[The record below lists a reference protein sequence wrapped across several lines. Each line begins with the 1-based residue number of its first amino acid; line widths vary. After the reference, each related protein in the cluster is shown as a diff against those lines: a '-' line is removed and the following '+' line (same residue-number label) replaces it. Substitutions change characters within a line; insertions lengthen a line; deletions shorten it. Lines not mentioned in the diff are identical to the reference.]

1 MILFKLFISIFL
13 VTNLVAQDQATLEEY
28 KIELIIFKNIDINT
42 TESFDNLLILPPENV
57 LSFYEPELLINT
69 TDLFPKNNDSFFTKM
84 FKNLRPSFT
93 KNNIDEDIKKII
105 PNPGYWFRKN
115 TNLEKLKKLNSKLS
129 SNTNYKVLNS
139 YSYSWIQNIEN
150 KEISKY
156 LFEKNTENKYGY
168 YLKFYKSRFL
178 HVDLKAYL
186 GIAKPVDNKII
197 TDSHIKSYENEIL
210 SRKTEQK
217 TDEKPI
223 LDLNLKNEFTQVIT
237 LPIEESYENQLY
249 NDINIFI
256 DEQKRVFD
264 GEIHFFDHPYF
275 GIVISIE
282 KI

>member
-13 VTNLVAQDQATLEEY
+13 VTNLVGQDEVALEEY
-28 KIELIIFKNIDINT
+28 KIELIIFKNVDINT
-42 TESFDNLLILPPENV
+42 TETFDNLLILPTENV

-93 KNNIDEDIKKII
+93 KNNTDENIKKII

-115 TNLEKLKKLNSKLS
+115 TNLEKLKKLNSKLL
-129 SNTNYKVLNS
+129 SNTNYKVLN
-139 YSYSWIQNIEN
+139 SYSWIQNIEN

-186 GIAKPVDNKII
+186 GIAKPVNNKII

-217 TDEKPI
+217 THKKPI
-223 LDLNLKNEFTQVIT
+223 LDLNLKNEFTQVIS
-237 LPIEESYENQLY
+237 LPIEESYEKALY

>member
-13 VTNLVAQDQATLEEY
+13 VTNLVGQDEVALEEY
-28 KIELIIFKNIDINT
+28 KIELIIFKNTDINT
-42 TESFDNLLILPPENV
+42 TESFDNLLILPTENV

-93 KNNIDEDIKKII
+93 KNNTDENIKKII

-115 TNLEKLKKLNSKLS
+115 TNLEKLKKLNSKLL
-129 SNTNYKVLNS
+129 SNTNYKVLN
-139 YSYSWIQNIEN
+139 SYSWIQNIEN

-186 GIAKPVDNKII
+186 GIAKPVNNKII

-217 TDEKPI
+217 TDKKPI
-223 LDLNLKNEFTQVIT
+223 LDLNLKNEFTQVIS
-237 LPIEESYENQLY
+237 LPIEESYEKALY

>member
-13 VTNLVAQDQATLEEY
+13 VTNLVAQDQVALEEY

-42 TESFDNLLILPPENV
+42 TETFDNLLILPTENV
-57 LSFYEPELLINT
+57 LSFYKPELLINT
-69 TDLFPKNNDSFFTKM
+69 TDLFPKKNDSFFTKM

-93 KNNIDEDIKKII
+93 KNNTDEDIKKII

-115 TNLEKLKKLNSKLS
+115 ANLEKLKKLNSKLS
-129 SNTNYKVLNS
+129 SNTNYKVLN
-139 YSYSWIQNIEN
+139 SYSWIQNIEN

-186 GIAKPVDNKII
+186 GIAKPVDNIII

-223 LDLNLKNEFTQVIT
+223 LDLNLKNEFTQVIS
-237 LPIEESYENQLY
+237 LPIEESYENQPY

>member
-13 VTNLVAQDQATLEEY
+13 ITNLVAQDQVALEEY
-28 KIELIIFKNIDINT
+28 KIELIIFKNVNINT
-42 TESFDNLLILPPENV
+42 TETFDSLLILPKENV

-93 KNNIDEDIKKII
+93 KNNTDEDIKKII
-105 PNPGYWFRKN
+105 TNPGYWFRKN

-129 SNTNYKVLNS
+129 SNTNYKVLN
-139 YSYSWIQNIEN
+139 SYSWIQNIEN

-237 LPIEESYENQLY
+237 LPIEESYGNQLY

-264 GEIHFFDHPYF
+264 GEIHYFDHPYF

>member
-13 VTNLVAQDQATLEEY
+13 VTNLVAQDQVALEEY

-93 KNNIDEDIKKII
+93 KNNTDEDIKKII

-115 TNLEKLKKLNSKLS
+115 ANLEKLKKLNSKLS
-129 SNTNYKVLNS
+129 SNTNYKVLN
-139 YSYSWIQNIEN
+139 SYSWIQNIEN

-178 HVDLKAYL
+178 DVDLKAYL
-186 GIAKPVDNKII
+186 GVAKPVDNKII
-197 TDSHIKSYENEIL
+197 TD
-210 SRKTEQK
+210 
-217 TDEKPI
+217 
-223 LDLNLKNEFTQVIT
+223 
-237 LPIEESYENQLY
+237 
-249 NDINIFI
+249 
-256 DEQKRVFD
+256 
-264 GEIHFFDHPYF
+264 
-275 GIVISIE
+275 
-282 KI
+282 

>member
-1 MILFKLFISIFL
+1 
-13 VTNLVAQDQATLEEY
+13 
-28 KIELIIFKNIDINT
+28 
-42 TESFDNLLILPPENV
+42 
-57 LSFYEPELLINT
+57 
-69 TDLFPKNNDSFFTKM
+69 M

-93 KNNIDEDIKKII
+93 KNNIDENIKKII

-129 SNTNYKVLNS
+129 SNTNYKVLN
-139 YSYSWIQNIEN
+139 SYSWIQNIEN

-186 GIAKPVDNKII
+186 GIAEPVDNKII
-197 TDSHIKSYENEIL
+197 TDLHIKSYENEIL

-223 LDLNLKNEFTQVIT
+223 LDLNLKNEFTQVIS
-237 LPIEESYENQLY
+237 LPIEDSYESQLY

>member
-13 VTNLVAQDQATLEEY
+13 VTSLVAQDEVALEEY

-42 TESFDNLLILPPENV
+42 NETFDNLLILPTENV

-93 KNNIDEDIKKII
+93 KNNTDEDIKKII

-115 TNLEKLKKLNSKLS
+115 ANLEKLKKLNSKLS
-129 SNTNYKVLNS
+129 SNTNYKVLN
-139 YSYSWIQNIEN
+139 SYSWIQNIEN

-217 TDEKPI
+217 TDKKPI
-223 LDLNLKNEFTQVIT
+223 LDLNLKNEFTQVMS

>member
-13 VTNLVAQDQATLEEY
+13 VTNLVAQDQVALEEY

-42 TESFDNLLILPPENV
+42 NETFDNLLILPTENV

-93 KNNIDEDIKKII
+93 KNNTDEDIKKII

-115 TNLEKLKKLNSKLS
+115 ANLEKLKKLNSKLS
-129 SNTNYKVLNS
+129 SNTNYKVLN
-139 YSYSWIQNIEN
+139 SYSWIQNIEN

-217 TDEKPI
+217 TDKKPI
-223 LDLNLKNEFTQVIT
+223 LDLNLKNEFTQVIS

>member
-13 VTNLVAQDQATLEEY
+13 VTNLVGQDEVALEEY
-28 KIELIIFKNIDINT
+28 KIELIIFKNVDINT
-42 TESFDNLLILPPENV
+42 TETFDNLLILPTENV

-93 KNNIDEDIKKII
+93 KNNTDENIKKII

-115 TNLEKLKKLNSKLS
+115 TNLEKLKKLNSKLL
-129 SNTNYKVLNS
+129 SNTNYKVLN
-139 YSYSWIQNIEN
+139 SYSWIQNIEN

-186 GIAKPVDNKII
+186 GIAKPVNNKII

-217 TDEKPI
+217 THKKPI
-223 LDLNLKNEFTQVIT
+223 LDLNLKNEFTQVIS
-237 LPIEESYENQLY
+237 LPIEESYENELY

>member
-13 VTNLVAQDQATLEEY
+13 ITNLVAQDQVALEEY
-28 KIELIIFKNIDINT
+28 KIELIIFKNVDINT
-42 TESFDNLLILPPENV
+42 TETFDNLLILPKENV

-84 FKNLRPSFT
+84 FKNLKPSFT
-93 KNNIDEDIKKII
+93 KNNTDEDIKKII

-139 YSYSWIQNIEN
+139 YSWIQNIEN

-178 HVDLKAYL
+178 HIDLKAYL

-223 LDLNLKNEFTQVIT
+223 LDLNLKNEFTQVIS

-264 GEIHFFDHPYF
+264 GEIHYFDHPYF

>member
-13 VTNLVAQDQATLEEY
+13 VTNLVAQDQVALEEY

-42 TESFDNLLILPPENV
+42 TETFDNLLILPTENV
-57 LSFYEPELLINT
+57 LSFYKPELLINT
-69 TDLFPKNNDSFFTKM
+69 TDLFPKKNDSFFTKM

-93 KNNIDEDIKKII
+93 KNNTDEDIKKII

-115 TNLEKLKKLNSKLS
+115 TNLEQLKKLNSKLS
-129 SNTNYKVLNS
+129 SNTNYKVLN
-139 YSYSWIQNIEN
+139 SYSWIQNIEN

-186 GIAKPVDNKII
+186 GIAKPVDNIII

-210 SRKTEQK
+210 SKKTEQK
-217 TDEKPI
+217 NDEKPI
-223 LDLNLKNEFTQVIT
+223 LDLNLKNEFTQVIS
-237 LPIEESYENQLY
+237 LPIEESYENQPY

>member
-1 MILFKLFISIFL
+1 MKLFKLFISIFFL
-13 VTNLVAQDQATLEEY
+13 SNLLAQDQDELEEY
-28 KIELIIFKNIDINT
+28 KIELIIFENININT
-42 TESFDNLLILPPENV
+42 TETFNSILTLPKENV

-69 TDLFPKNNDSFFTKM
+69 TELFPKNNGSFFTKM
-84 FKNLRPSFT
+84 LKNLRPSFT
-93 KNNIDEDIKKII
+93 KNNTNEEVKKII

-115 TNLEKLKKLNSKLS
+115 DNLEKLKKLNSKLL
-129 SNTNYKVLNS
+129 SNNNYKVLN
-139 YSYSWIQNIEN
+139 SYSWIQNIEN

-156 LFEKNTENKYGY
+156 LFEQNAENKYGY

-178 HVDLKAYL
+178 HVDLKAYI

-210 SRKTEQK
+210 SRKTEQN
-217 TDEKPI
+217 TDEKLI
-223 LDLNLKNEFTQVIT
+223 LDLNLKNEFTQVTT
-237 LPIEESYENQLY
+237 LPIEEPNKNQLY

-256 DEQKRVFD
+256 DEQKRIFD
-264 GEIHFFDHPYF
+264 GEVHFFDHPYF

>member
-1 MILFKLFISIFL
+1 MKLFKLFISIFFL
-13 VTNLVAQDQATLEEY
+13 SNLLAQDQDELEEY
-28 KIELIIFKNIDINT
+28 KIELIIFENININT
-42 TESFDNLLILPPENV
+42 TETFNSILTLPKENV

-69 TDLFPKNNDSFFTKM
+69 TELFPKNNGSFFTKM
-84 FKNLRPSFT
+84 LKNLRPSFT
-93 KNNIDEDIKKII
+93 KNNTNEEVKKII

-115 TNLEKLKKLNSKLS
+115 DNLEKLKKLNSKLL
-129 SNTNYKVLNS
+129 SNNNYKVLN
-139 YSYSWIQNIEN
+139 SYSWIQNIEN

-156 LFEKNTENKYGY
+156 LFEQNAENKYGY

-178 HVDLKAYL
+178 HVDLKAYI

-210 SRKTEQK
+210 SRKTEQN
-217 TDEKPI
+217 TDEKLI
-223 LDLNLKNEFTQVIT
+223 LDLNLKNGFTQVTT
-237 LPIEESYENQLY
+237 LPIEEPNKNQLY

-256 DEQKRVFD
+256 DEQKRIFD
-264 GEIHFFDHPYF
+264 GEVHFFDHPYF

>member
-1 MILFKLFISIFL
+1 
-13 VTNLVAQDQATLEEY
+13 
-28 KIELIIFKNIDINT
+28 
-42 TESFDNLLILPPENV
+42 
-57 LSFYEPELLINT
+57 
-69 TDLFPKNNDSFFTKM
+69 M
-84 FKNLRPSFT
+84 FKNLKPYIT
-93 KNNIDEDIKKII
+93 KNNTDEDSKKII

-139 YSYSWIQNIEN
+139 YSWIQNIEN

-178 HVDLKAYL
+178 HIDLKAYL

-237 LPIEESYENQLY
+237 LPIEESYENELY

-264 GEIHFFDHPYF
+264 GEIHYFDHPYF

>member
-13 VTNLVAQDQATLEEY
+13 VTSLVAQDQVALEEY

-42 TESFDNLLILPPENV
+42 TETFDNLLILPTENV

-93 KNNIDEDIKKII
+93 KNNTDEDIKKII

-115 TNLEKLKKLNSKLS
+115 ANLEKLKKLNSKLS

-139 YSYSWIQNIEN
+139 YSWIQNIEN

-156 LFEKNTENKYGY
+156 LFEKNAENKYGF

-223 LDLNLKNEFTQVIT
+223 LDLNLKNEFTQVIS
-237 LPIEESYENQLY
+237 LPIEESYESQLY

>member
-1 MILFKLFISIFL
+1 M
-13 VTNLVAQDQATLEEY
+13 TNLVAQDQVALEEY
-28 KIELIIFKNIDINT
+28 KIELIIFKNVDINT
-42 TESFDNLLILPPENV
+42 TETFDNLLILPKENV

-69 TDLFPKNNDSFFTKM
+69 TNLFPKNNDSFFTKM
-84 FKNLRPSFT
+84 FKNLKPSFT
-93 KNNIDEDIKKII
+93 KNNTDEDIKKII

-115 TNLEKLKKLNSKLS
+115 TNLKKLKKLNSKLS
-129 SNTNYKVLNS
+129 SNTNYKVLN
-139 YSYSWIQNIEN
+139 SYSWIQNIEN

-178 HVDLKAYL
+178 HIDLKAYL

-223 LDLNLKNEFTQVIT
+223 LDLNLKNEFTQVMT

-264 GEIHFFDHPYF
+264 GEIHYFDHPYF